1 MQKRT
6 LCAFVLLLVLTSV
19 AAWAADV
26 TGTWTGSIPGP
37 NGDFSLTYVF
47 KQAGDKLTGTLSGPT
62 DPLPIAD
69 GKVDGDKISFSVTV
83 DMGGNAVKSSMKGTI
98 KGEEIIISTTND
110 AGMDMG
116 GDMTI
121 KRQK

>member
-6 LCAFVLLLVLTSV
+6 VCAFALFLALTSV

-26 TGTWTGSIPGP
+26 TGTWNGSISGP
-37 NGDFSLTYVF
+37 NGDFNLTYVF
-47 KQAGDKLTGTLSGPT
+47 KQDGAKLTGTLSGPT
-62 DPLPIAD
+62 DPLPIVN

-83 DMGGNAVKSSMKGTI
+83 NMGGNAVKFSMKGTI
-98 KGEEIIISTTND
+98 KGEEIVITTTND

>member
-6 LCAFVLLLVLTSV
+6 LCAFAVLLALTSV

-26 TGTWTGSIPGP
+26 TGTWNGSISGP
-37 NGDFSLTYVF
+37 NGDLNLTYVF
-47 KQAGDKLTGTLSGPT
+47 KQDGDKLTGTLSGPT
-62 DPLPIAD
+62 DPLPIAE

-83 DMGGNAVKSSMKGTI
+83 DMGGNAVKFSMKGTV
-98 KGEEIIISTTND
+98 KGEEITITTTND
-110 AGMDMG
+110 AGIDMG